1 MSRRPCVENWRKQRR
16 KPTADGGP
24 VSPTPK
30 FGIPTTVG
38 TVMINAVDLSNFS
51 DVALLAHLSEED
63 RAEVIAAGSQVRL
76 KRGEVLFH
84 EGESAD
90 AIFAL
95 LEGRMKLVRYSEKGR
110 ELLIHL
116 VKPGQSFAEAALFG
130 AGTYPATAE
139 SIESSLCWR
148 LPRKK
153 LLTLLSSRPELG
165 LSMLASMALWT
176 RRLAGK
182 LQLLTQRRVE
192 ERLAVYLF
200 SRTGGVLPSPGETVQ
215 LGAPK
220 HLVAAQCGTAP
231 EVLSRTFKKL
241 EEAEILSVGSDHVVV
256 LDPAKLRDLAEW
268 IGEGG

>member
-1 MSRRPCVENWRKQRR
+1 MPG
-16 KPTADGGP
+16 PGGP
-24 VSPTPK
+24 VMIS
-30 FGIPTTVG
+30 
-38 TVMINAVDLSNFS
+38 VMNPEIFADM
-51 DVALLAHLSEED
+51 ALLAHLSEED
-63 RAEVIAAGSQVRL
+63 RAEVIAAGSQMHL
-76 KRGEVLFH
+76 KRNQVLFN

-116 VKPGQSFAEAALFG
+116 VKPGQTFAEAALFG
-130 AGTYPATAE
+130 TGTFPATAE
-139 SIESSLCWR
+139 AVEASLCWR
-148 LPRKK
+148 LPREK
-153 LLTLLSSRPELG
+153 LIGLLQTRPELG
-165 LSMLASMALWT
+165 LAMLASMAMWT

-200 SRTGGVLPSPGETVQ
+200 ARTGGALPSPGDAVP

-241 EEAEILSVGSDHVVV
+241 EEAKILKVGSDHVVV

-268 IGEGG
+268 IGDGE

>member
-1 MSRRPCVENWRKQRR
+1 
-16 KPTADGGP
+16 
-24 VSPTPK
+24 
-30 FGIPTTVG
+30 
-38 TVMINAVDLSNFS
+38 MITAVDVEIFP

-63 RAEVIAAGSQVRL
+63 RQQVIDAGARVRL
-76 KRGEVLFH
+76 GKTEVLFH
-84 EGESAD
+84 EGERAD
-90 AIFAL
+90 AIFVL
-95 LEGRMKLVRYSEKGR
+95 LKGRMKLVRYSEKGR

-130 AGTYPATAE
+130 SGTYPATAE
-139 SIESSLCWR
+139 ALEPSLCWR
-148 LPRKK
+148 LPRER
-153 LLTLLSSRPELG
+153 LLALLQTRPELG
-165 LSMLASMALWT
+165 LAMLASMGMWT

-200 SRTGGVLPSPGETVQ
+200 SRTGGDMPVAGETVP

-241 EEAEILSVGSDHVVV
+241 EEAKILEVGSDHVVV
-256 LDPAKLRDLAEW
+256 LDPVKLRDLAEW
-268 IGEGG
+268 IGDGE

>member
-1 MSRRPCVENWRKQRR
+1 MIS
-16 KPTADGGP
+16 
-24 VSPTPK
+24 
-30 FGIPTTVG
+30 
-38 TVMINAVDLSNFS
+38 VMNLEIFA

-63 RAEVIAAGSQVRL
+63 RARVIETGSWLRL
-76 KRGEVLFH
+76 KRNQVLFN
-84 EGESAD
+84 EGEKAD

-95 LEGRMKLVRYSEKGR
+95 VEGRLKLVRYSEKGR

-116 VKPGQSFAEAALFG
+116 VKPGQTFAEAALFG
-130 AGTYPATAE
+130 AGTFPATAE
-139 SIESSLCWR
+139 AVEPSLCWR
-148 LPRKK
+148 LPREK
-153 LLTLLSSRPELG
+153 LMGLLQTHPELG
-165 LSMLASMALWT
+165 MAMMASMALWT

-200 SRTGGVLPSPGETVQ
+200 ARTGGSLPSPGETVL

-241 EEAEILSVGSDHVVV
+241 EEAEILKVGSDHVIV

-268 IGEGG
+268 IGDGE

>member
-1 MSRRPCVENWRKQRR
+1 MDR
-16 KPTADGGP
+16 
-24 VSPTPK
+24 
-30 FGIPTTVG
+30 GI
-38 TVMINAVDLSNFS
+38 LS
-51 DVALLAHLSEED
+51 DVALLTHLSEED
-63 RAEVIAAGSQVRL
+63 RAAVIAAGSLVRL
-76 KRGEVLFH
+76 TKNQVLFH
-84 EGESAD
+84 EGEPAD

-139 SIESSLCWR
+139 AIEPSECWR
-148 LPRKK
+148 LPRER
-153 LLTLLSSRPELG
+153 LLALLQTRPELG
-165 LSMLASMALWT
+165 LAMLASMAMWT

-200 SRTGGVLPSPGETVQ
+200 SRTGGELPSPGETVS

-241 EEAEILSVGSDHVVV
+241 EDAEILRVGSDHVVV
-256 LDPAKLRDLAEW
+256 LDPTKLRDLAEW
-268 IGEGG
+268 IGDGE

>member
-1 MSRRPCVENWRKQRR
+1 M
-16 KPTADGGP
+16 
-24 VSPTPK
+24 
-30 FGIPTTVG
+30 
-38 TVMINAVDLSNFS
+38 
-51 DVALLAHLSEED
+51 ALLTHLSEED
-63 RAEVIAAGSQVRL
+63 RAAVIAAGSLVRL
-76 KRGEVLFH
+76 TKSEILFH
-84 EGESAD
+84 EGEPAD

-139 SIESSLCWR
+139 AIEPSECWR
-148 LPRKK
+148 LPRER
-153 LLTLLSSRPELG
+153 LLALLQTRPELG
-165 LSMLASMALWT
+165 LAMLASMAMWT

-200 SRTGGVLPSPGETVQ
+200 SRTGGELPSPGETVS

-241 EEAEILSVGSDHVVV
+241 EDAEILRVGSDHVVV
-256 LDPAKLRDLAEW
+256 LDPTKLRDLAEW
-268 IGEGG
+268 IGDGE

>member
-1 MSRRPCVENWRKQRR
+1 MAP
-16 KPTADGGP
+16 
-24 VSPTPK
+24 
-30 FGIPTTVG
+30 
-38 TVMINAVDLSNFS
+38 VMISVMNLEIFADMALLSN
-51 DVALLAHLSEED
+51 LSEED
-63 RAEVIAAGSQVRL
+63 RARVIEAGSWLRL
-76 KRGEVLFH
+76 KRNQVLFH
-84 EGESAD
+84 EDEKAD

-95 LEGRMKLVRYSEKGR
+95 VEGRLKLVRYSEKGR

-116 VKPGQSFAEAALFG
+116 VKPGQTFAEAALFG
-130 AGTYPATAE
+130 VGTYPATAE
-139 SIESSLCWR
+139 TLEPSLCWR
-148 LPRKK
+148 LSREK
-153 LLTLLSSRPELG
+153 LMGLLQTHPELG
-165 LSMLASMALWT
+165 MAMLASMAQWT

-200 SRTGGVLPSPGETVQ
+200 ARTGGLLPSPGEAVS

-241 EEAEILSVGSDHVVV
+241 EEAEILKVGSDHVVV

-268 IGEGG
+268 IGDVE

>member
-1 MSRRPCVENWRKQRR
+1 M
-16 KPTADGGP
+16 
-24 VSPTPK
+24 
-30 FGIPTTVG
+30 
-38 TVMINAVDLSNFS
+38 
-51 DVALLAHLSEED
+51 
-63 RAEVIAAGSQVRL
+63 IAAGSHVRL
-76 KRGEVLFH
+76 KKNQVLFH
-84 EGESAD
+84 EGAQAD

-139 SIESSLCWR
+139 AIEPSQCWR
-148 LPRKK
+148 LPRER
-153 LLTLLSSRPELG
+153 LLALLQTRPELG
-165 LSMLASMALWT
+165 LAMLASMAMWT

-200 SRTGGVLPSPGETVQ
+200 SRTGGVLPSPGETVN

-220 HLVAAQCGTAP
+220 HLIAAQCGTAP

-241 EEAEILSVGSDHVVV
+241 EESGILKVGGDYVVV
-256 LDPAKLRDLAEW
+256 QDPAKLRDLAEW
-268 IGEGG
+268 IGDVE

>member
-1 MSRRPCVENWRKQRR
+1 M
-16 KPTADGGP
+16 
-24 VSPTPK
+24 
-30 FGIPTTVG
+30 
-38 TVMINAVDLSNFS
+38 DLEIFA
-51 DVALLAHLSEED
+51 DVALLAHLSEGD
-63 RAEVIAAGSQVRL
+63 RARVIEAGSRVRL
-76 KRGEVLFH
+76 KKNEVLFH
-84 EGESAD
+84 EGEPGD

-116 VKPGQSFAEAALFG
+116 VKPGQTFAEAALFG

-139 SIESSLCWR
+139 AVEPSRCWR
-148 LPRKK
+148 LSREK
-153 LLTLLSSRPELG
+153 LISLLQTRPELG
-165 LSMLASMALWT
+165 LAMLASMAMWT

-200 SRTGGVLPSPGETVQ
+200 SRTGGLLPSAGETVP

-241 EEAEILSVGSDHVVV
+241 EEAQILSAGSDHVVV
-256 LDPAKLRDLAEW
+256 LDPGKLRDLAEW
-268 IGEGG
+268 IGDGE

>member
-1 MSRRPCVENWRKQRR
+1 
-16 KPTADGGP
+16 
-24 VSPTPK
+24 
-30 FGIPTTVG
+30 
-38 TVMINAVDLSNFS
+38 VDRDIFS
-51 DVALLAHLSEED
+51 DVALLTHLSEED
-63 RAEVIAAGSQVRL
+63 RQEVIAAGSHVRL
-76 KRGEVLFH
+76 KKNQVLFH
-84 EGESAD
+84 EGTQAE

-95 LEGRMKLVRYSEKGR
+95 LEGRLKLVRYSEKGR

-139 SIESSLCWR
+139 AIEPSECWR
-148 LPRKK
+148 LPRER
-153 LLTLLSSRPELG
+153 LLTLLQTRPELG
-165 LSMLASMALWT
+165 MAMLASMALWT

-200 SRTGGVLPSPGETVQ
+200 SRTGGVLPSAGETVE

-220 HLVAAQCGTAP
+220 HLIAAQCGTAP

-241 EEAEILSVGSDHVVV
+241 EESQILKVGSDSVVV

-268 IGEGG
+268 IGDGE

>member
-1 MSRRPCVENWRKQRR
+1 MDR
-16 KPTADGGP
+16 D
-24 VSPTPK
+24 
-30 FGIPTTVG
+30 I
-38 TVMINAVDLSNFS
+38 FS
-51 DVALLAHLSEED
+51 DVALLTHLSEED
-63 RAEVIAAGSQVRL
+63 RQEVIAAGSHVRL
-76 KRGEVLFH
+76 KKNQVLFH
-84 EGESAD
+84 EGTQAE

-95 LEGRMKLVRYSEKGR
+95 LEGRLKLVRYSEKGR

-139 SIESSLCWR
+139 AIEPSECWR
-148 LPRKK
+148 LPRER
-153 LLTLLSSRPELG
+153 LLTLLQTRPELG
-165 LSMLASMALWT
+165 MAMLASMALWT

-200 SRTGGVLPSPGETVQ
+200 SRTGGVLPSAGETVE

-220 HLVAAQCGTAP
+220 HLIAAQCGTAP

-241 EEAEILSVGSDHVVV
+241 EESQILKVGSDSVVV

-268 IGEGG
+268 IGDGE

>member
-1 MSRRPCVENWRKQRR
+1 MDSKIF
-16 KPTADGGP
+16 A
-24 VSPTPK
+24 
-30 FGIPTTVG
+30 
-38 TVMINAVDLSNFS
+38 
-51 DVALLAHLSEED
+51 DVALLAHLDEAD
-63 RAEVIAAGSQVRL
+63 RAEVIAAGSQIRL
-76 KRGEVLFH
+76 KRNQVLFH
-84 EGESAD
+84 EGRRAE
-90 AIFAL
+90 AIFVL

-139 SIESSLCWR
+139 ALETSLCWQ
-148 LPRKK
+148 LPREK
-153 LLTLLSSRPELG
+153 LLELLGTRPELG
-165 LSMLASMALWT
+165 LAMLASMALWT

-192 ERLAVYLF
+192 ERLAVYLL
-200 SRTGGVLPSPGETVQ
+200 SRTGGVVPEAGETVS

-241 EEAEILSVGSDHVVV
+241 EEAGILAAGIDHVVV
-256 LDPAKLRDLAEW
+256 LDPAGLKNLAEW
-268 IGEGG
+268 IGET

>member
-1 MSRRPCVENWRKQRR
+1 
-16 KPTADGGP
+16 
-24 VSPTPK
+24 
-30 FGIPTTVG
+30 
-38 TVMINAVDLSNFS
+38 MISIVNLEIFS
-51 DVALLAHLSEED
+51 DVALLAHLSETD
-63 RAEVIAAGSQVRL
+63 RVRVIEAGALVRL
-76 KRGEVLFH
+76 KRNEALFH
-84 EGESAD
+84 EGERAE
-90 AIFAL
+90 AIFVL

-139 SIESSLCWR
+139 AVEKSRCWR
-148 LPRKK
+148 LPRENLVG
-153 LLTLLSSRPELG
+153 LLQTRPELG
-165 LSMLASMALWT
+165 LAMLASMALWT

-192 ERLAVYLF
+192 ERLAVFLF
-200 SRTGGVLPSPGETVQ
+200 SRTGGVMPSPGETIQ

-241 EEAEILSVGSDHVVV
+241 EEARILSVGSDHVVV

-268 IGEGG
+268 IGEGE